1 MLDLIIKNGQCYISG
16 KLENKDIA
24 VKDGKILKIGKISE
38 EAKETYAR
46 FLDWCKKGTFIIF
59 GCLLIVASCNF
70 GVEEGNSKTGSQY
83 NGEQYD
89 PYNLN
94 KDE

>member
-1 MLDLIIKNGQCYISG
+1 MYDFQ
-16 KLENKDIA
+16 
-24 VKDGKILKIGKISE
+24 IG
-38 EAKETYAR
+38 A
-46 FLDWCKKGTFIIF
+46 KKGH
-59 GCLLIVASCNF
+59 LLYLDVLIVASCNF

-83 NGEQYD
+83 NGEQYN